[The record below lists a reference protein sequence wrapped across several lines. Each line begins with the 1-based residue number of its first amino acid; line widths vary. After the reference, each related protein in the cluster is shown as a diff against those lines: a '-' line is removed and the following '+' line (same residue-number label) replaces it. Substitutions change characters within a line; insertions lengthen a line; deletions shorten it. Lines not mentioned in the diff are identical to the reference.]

1 MMKVVLKVD
10 VQDEKIRKKAM
21 QRVCGISGKE
31 SQHSTISAMLII
43 CFNFVAQGKNQIE
56 QKNEFFGMIFSGV
69 ESVSVDMKDNKITVI
84 GDVDSVKVAIK
95 LKKLGPADILSVGPA
110 KEPKKEE
117 KPPEPKK
124 DPKEE
129 YAQLLKIYE
138 AYFNQIRHQPYPYY
152 YNRTVE
158 DNPCA
163 CVIC

>member
-10 VQDEKIRKKAM
+10 LQDDKIRKKAM
-21 QRVCGISGKE
+21 QRVSGI
-31 SQHSTISAMLII
+31 
-43 CFNFVAQGKNQIE
+43 
-56 QKNEFFGMIFSGV
+56 SGV
-69 ESVSVDMKDNKITVI
+69 ESVSVDMKDNKMTVI

-95 LKKLGPADILSVGPA
+95 LKKLCHADILSVGPA

-124 DPKEE
+124 QPESKKDPKEE

-138 AYFNQIRHQPYPYY
+138 AYFNQIRQQPYPYY

-158 DNPCA
+158 ENPCA
-163 CVIC
+163 SCVIC